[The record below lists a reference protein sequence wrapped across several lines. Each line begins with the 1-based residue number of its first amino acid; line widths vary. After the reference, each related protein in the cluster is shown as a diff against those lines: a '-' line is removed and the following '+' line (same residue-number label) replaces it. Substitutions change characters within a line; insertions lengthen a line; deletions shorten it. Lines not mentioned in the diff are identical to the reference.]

1 MAPQHGTRDDGNP
14 PGGFGSFVSAFMQ
27 FVTFCLL
34 AATAMAVF
42 AAVLLLPEYAR
53 LRQVQYQLARQQ
65 ATMATLRSLIEGNE
79 RYIAELP
86 HDAVLTK
93 RLAMNELGYWPQ
105 DEVVVLTAGGPRQPS
120 PGMVVAPA
128 APEPQPP
135 ADFLI
140 DAARRVADPPTR
152 RGLLLLAVV
161 GLVAA
166 LLLFPGGREARPKR
180 KPSVIRPPDEQAH
193 W

>member
-34 AATAMAVF
+34 AGTAMAVF

-53 LRQVQYQLARQQ
+53 LRQAKYQLARQQ
-65 ATMATLRSLIEGNE
+65 ATMAKLRSLIEGNE

-105 DEVVVLTAGGPRQPS
+105 DEVVVLTDGGPRQPS
-120 PGMVVAPA
+120 PGMVVAPT
-128 APEPQPP
+128 APAPQPP
-135 ADFLI
+135 AGFLM
-140 DAARRVADPPTR
+140 DAAQRVADPPAK
-152 RGLLLLAVV
+152 RGLLLLAAV
-161 GLVAA
+161 GMVAA
-166 LLLFPGGREARPKR
+166 LLLFPGGGNR
-180 KPSVIRPPDEQAH
+180 KKTAH
-193 W
+193 PE